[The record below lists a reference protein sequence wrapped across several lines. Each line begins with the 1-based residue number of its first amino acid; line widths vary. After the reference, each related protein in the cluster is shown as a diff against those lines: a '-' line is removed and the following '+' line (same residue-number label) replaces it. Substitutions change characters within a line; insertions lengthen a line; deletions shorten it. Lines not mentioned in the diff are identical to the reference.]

1 MVELNTTISIINL
14 NVNDLNT
21 PVTSQRLKE
30 WIKKQYLS
38 ILYLQEA
45 HSKYKD
51 IDRLEVNGWSNYNM
65 QAANIRRLY
74 RD

>member
-45 HSKYKD
+45 HSKYK
-51 IDRLEVNGWSNYNM
+51 VNGWSNYNM
-65 QAANIRRLY
+65 QAANTRRLY